1 MARALFGARRDVAAR
16 SDGELVELSRSG
28 EKDAYAELWRRHASA
43 GLAVARAHSPSLD
56 ADDLVSE
63 SFARI
68 FTAIASGGGPT
79 AAFRPYLFT
88 TIRNTAAGWG
98 RARREIPVDD
108 VDLIEDP
115 RFTDDA
121 QLKALDGSLAM
132 AAFRSLSAEWQEVL
146 WYTEVEGLA
155 PRELAPLLGLTANS
169 AAALAYRAREGL
181 RQAWIQA
188 HIASV
193 PADSECRWTID
204 HLGAH
209 LRGKTPKRT
218 RLRVEQHLAGCADC
232 TMAAGDAKDANRQ
245 VGLALLPLA
254 AGIGGAAAY
263 TAWMSTGGATGA
275 ATAAT
280 LPAAGFT
287 AGGSSSGAAAPGTAA
302 PGTAGSGAAGTAG
315 ATGSV
320 SGTAVLVGA
329 GLVLGAVAVAGVAVF
344 AVVASAPADA
354 PVPAAETST
363 HPASPPTAAASPI
376 VSPSALPAP
385 TPTPTPDAPTAAPH
399 APAAPP
405 LGVPQAPVAVASIP
419 PASPAPVPAPTPTR
433 TPTPTPT
440 PTPTEPAVQA
450 PDAPTIVSPSPA
462 STLRTGEDTIVVSG
476 TGTPGAR
483 LTASFD
489 DHPVALAT
497 VDGSGAWSLSLPTAA
512 LADGPHTLSLVQ
524 ATAGGAS
531 KAATLQV
538 VMARRPAAPDAPVVS
553 AVDTGGGRYFPVLSG
568 TAVPGATVTIQS
580 VAATET
586 ATADASGAW
595 TSAAITGLPAG
606 TDTLNVTQTDPQGQ
620 VSSATSATAVL
631 AVPAVAVDRTREG
644 VALTVTGVP
653 GAQIDGRITASG
665 SWVAVALDADG
676 RWSGTLPWWTDFGS
690 RTLQLRYAG
699 DGRIG
704 PTVAVSLGSA
714 APSGNG

>member
-132 AAFRSLSAEWQEVL
+132 EAFRSLSAEWQEVL

-193 PADSECRWTID
+193 PADSECRWTIE

-254 AGIGGAAAY
+254 AGMGGAAAY

-280 LPAAGFT
+280 LPAAGTGT
-287 AGGSSSGAAAPGTAA
+287 AGTA
-302 PGTAGSGAAGTAG
+302 GTAGSA
-315 ATGSV
+315 GSV

-329 GLVLGAVAVAGVAVF
+329 GLVLGAVAVAGVAV
-344 AVVASAPADA
+344 
-354 PVPAAETST
+354 
-363 HPASPPTAAASPI
+363 
-376 VSPSALPAP
+376 SPSALP

-405 LGVPQAPVAVASIP
+405 LGVPQVPVAAASIP
-419 PASPAPVPAPTPTR
+419 PAAPAPAPAPTR
-433 TPTPTPT
+433 TPTPTSS

-450 PDAPTIVSPSPA
+450 PDAPTIVSPSPTSA
-462 STLRTGEDTIVVSG
+462 LRTGEDTIVVSG

-489 DHPVALAT
+489 DHPVAIAT

-524 ATAGGAS
+524 ATASGAS

-538 VMARRPAAPDAPVVS
+538 VIARSPVAPDAPVVS

-568 TAVPGATVTIQS
+568 TAFPGATVTIQS
-580 VAATET
+580 VAATETATST

-606 TDTLNVTQTDPQGQ
+606 TDTLNVTQTDAQGQ
-620 VSSATSATAVL
+620 VSPVTSATAVL
-631 AVPAVAVDRTREG
+631 TVPAVAVDRTREG

-653 GAQIDGRITASG
+653 GAQVAGRITASG
-665 SWVAVALDADG
+665 SWVTVTLDADG
-676 RWSGTLPWWTDFGS
+676 RWSGTLPWWTDFGN

-699 DGRIG
+699 DGRVG
-704 PTVAVSLGSA
+704 PVASVPLGGA

>member
-218 RLRVEQHLAGCADC
+218 RLRVEQHLDGCADC

-280 LPAAGFT
+280 
-287 AGGSSSGAAAPGTAA
+287 
-302 PGTAGSGAAGTAG
+302 AGTA
-315 ATGSV
+315 GSV

-363 HPASPPTAAASPI
+363 HPASPPTPAASPI

-440 PTPTEPAVQA
+440 PTEPAVQA

-497 VDGSGAWSLSLPTAA
+497 LDGSGAWSLSLPTAA

-524 ATAGGAS
+524 ATACGAS

-538 VMARRPAAPDAPVVS
+538 VMARRPAAPDAPVIS

-653 GAQIDGRITASG
+653 GAQVDGRITASG

-676 RWSGTLPWWTDFGS
+676 KWSGTLPWWTDFGS

-699 DGRIG
+699 DGRFG
-704 PTVAVSLGSA
+704 PTVSVPLGSA